1 MKRACIIEN
10 FEQKGVVLDDNSKEI
25 INTTFK
31 TKLVS
36 KREYILTPGEICQF
50 EAFVV
55 QGCFKV
61 YCLDEKGQEHIVH
74 FSIEDWWLADLESY
88 NYNKPSKLYIQALED
103 SEILIISKSY
113 KASLSD
119 KIPELERIYRRMT
132 QQECIALQRRIVNK
146 LSMNATAEYEDF
158 CSRYPELIKRLSNIQ
173 IAAYLG
179 ISQEFLSKIRS
190 KKNSI
195 S

>member
-1 MKRACIIEN
+1 MIRRASVIEN
-10 FEQKGVVLDDNSKEI
+10 FEKKGVALDEKERGI
-25 INTTFK
+25 INSVFK

-36 KREYILTPGEICQF
+36 KKEYILTPGEICQF

-88 NYNKPSKLYIQALED
+88 NYGKPSKLYIQALED
-103 SEILIISKSY
+103 SEILIISK
-113 KASLSD
+113 AD
-119 KIPELERIYRRMT
+119 KEALYDVIPALERIYRRMT

-146 LSMNATAEYEDF
+146 LSMSATAEYEDF
-158 CSRYPELIKRLSNIQ
+158 CSRYPDLVKRLSNIQ

-190 KKNSI
+190 RKK
-195 S
+195 